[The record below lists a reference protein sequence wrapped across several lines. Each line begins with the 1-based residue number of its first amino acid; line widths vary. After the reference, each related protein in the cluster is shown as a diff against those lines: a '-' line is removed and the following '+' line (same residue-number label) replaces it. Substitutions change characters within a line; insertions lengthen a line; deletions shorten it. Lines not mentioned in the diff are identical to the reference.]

1 MQQML
6 NGYVLEIVKLVV
18 LAIVTLIASGAKKL
32 WNRYVNSD
40 IKRNVARTVVR
51 AVEQI
56 YTDLH
61 GNDKLHMAM
70 QRTAAI
76 LADYGIEASDYELVS
91 LIEAAV
97 NEFNDTFH
105 KSETSPDEEKP
116 WDKPFPDEDSESY
129 GMTD

>member
-1 MQQML
+1 MTEIVNNYIM
-6 NGYVLEIVKLVV
+6 EIVKL
-18 LAIVTLIASGAKKL
+18 AIFALVALVAGEAKKL
-32 WNRYVNSD
+32 WQRYVNSD

-70 QRTAAI
+70 QRASAI
-76 LADYGIEASDYELVS
+76 LSNYGIEASDYELVS

-97 NEFNDTFH
+97 NEFNNTFH
-105 KSETSPDEEKP
+105 KADQPPDEEKP
-116 WDKPFPDEDSESY
+116 WDKPFTDEEAGY

>member
-1 MQQML
+1 MTEIVNNYIM
-6 NGYVLEIVKLVV
+6 EIVKLAIF
-18 LAIVTLIASGAKKL
+18 AIVALVAGEAKKL
-32 WNRYVNSD
+32 WQRYVNSD

-70 QRTAAI
+70 QRASSI
-76 LADYGIEASDYELVS
+76 LSNYGIEASDYELVS

-97 NEFNDTFH
+97 NEFNNTFH
-105 KSETSPDEEKP
+105 KADQPPDEKP
-116 WDKPFPDEDSESY
+116 WDKPFTDEEAGY

>member
-1 MQQML
+1 MTEIVNNYIM
-6 NGYVLEIVKLVV
+6 EIVKLAIF
-18 LAIVTLIASGAKKL
+18 AIVALVAGEAKKL
-32 WNRYVNSD
+32 WQRYVNSD

-70 QRTAAI
+70 QRASAI
-76 LADYGIEASDYELVS
+76 LSNYGIEASDYELVS

-97 NEFNDTFH
+97 NEFNNTFH
-105 KSETSPDEEKP
+105 KADQPPDEKP
-116 WDKPFPDEDSESY
+116 WDKPFTDEETGY

>member
-1 MQQML
+1 MTEIVNNYIM
-6 NGYVLEIVKLVV
+6 EIVKLAIF
-18 LAIVTLIASGAKKL
+18 AIVALVAGEAKKL
-32 WNRYVNSD
+32 WQRYVNSD

-70 QRTAAI
+70 QRASAI
-76 LADYGIEASDYELVS
+76 LSNYGIEASDYELVS

-97 NEFNDTFH
+97 NEFNNTFH
-105 KSETSPDEEKP
+105 KADQPPDEKP
-116 WDKPFPDEDSESY
+116 WDKPFTDEEAGY

>member
-1 MQQML
+1 MTEIIS
-6 NGYVLEIVKLVV
+6 GYIMEIVKLVIFALV
-18 LAIVTLIASGAKKL
+18 ALMAGEAKKL

-40 IKRNVARTVVR
+40 IKRNVARVVVR

-56 YTDLH
+56 YTELH
-61 GNDKLHMAM
+61 GDDKLHMAM
-70 QRTAAI
+70 QRASAI
-76 LADYGIEASDYELVS
+76 LLEYGIEASDYELVS

-105 KSETSPDEEKP
+105 KADQPPDEENK
-116 WDKPFPDEDSESY
+116 WEKPFTDDDAGY